1 MTTPH
6 RTLRTRTLLLAL
18 VSLLTLAAC
27 GGGEETGD
35 ESLLNFDQEQAEKFG
50 GSTTTTTAAAEVVA
64 TTAPP
69 TTAAPKAAAGPTTT
83 APPRVT
89 TTVPPEKEEVTIE
102 VSINEQSPYF
112 EPSVV
117 QVLVGSKVRFTNKGT
132 APHSVLS
139 DTAAFDSGR
148 IPPGGVW
155 IFEAERPGRY
165 NYSDG
170 GRPFAVG
177 SIEVVS

>member
-1 MTTPH
+1 MTTH
-6 RTLRTRTLLLAL
+6 RTRRLLLVLLAL
-18 VSLLTLAAC
+18 SSFAFAAC

-35 ESLLNFDQEQAEKFG
+35 ESLLEFDQEQAEKFG
-50 GSTTTTTAAAEVVA
+50 GSTTTTAAPAEAAVTTAA
-64 TTAPP
+64 P
-69 TTAAPKAAAGPTTT
+69 TTAPKAAAAAVTTTT
-83 APPRVT
+83 AAPRAT
-89 TTVPPEKEEVTIE
+89 TTLPPEKQEVTIE

-112 EPSVV
+112 EPGVV

-139 DTAAFDSGR
+139 DTGAFDSGQ

-155 IFEAERPGRY
+155 IFEAERVGRY
-165 NYSDG
+165 NYSDA

>member
-1 MTTPH
+1 MTTF
-6 RTLRTRTLLLAL
+6 LRTRRLLLVLLAL
-18 VSLLTLAAC
+18 ASLAAC

-50 GSTTTTTAAAEVVA
+50 GSTTTTTAAPEAAV

-69 TTAAPKAAAGPTTT
+69 TTAAPAQPGQTTTT
-83 APPRVT
+83 ARQVT
-89 TTVPPEKEEVTIE
+89 TTLPPEKQEVTIE

-112 EPSVV
+112 APSVV
-117 QVLVGSKVRFTNKGT
+117 QVLVGSKVRFTNNGT

-139 DTAAFDSGR
+139 DTGSFDSGQ

-155 IFEAERPGRY
+155 IYEAERPGRY

-177 SIEVVS
+177 SIEVS

>member
-1 MTTPH
+1 MTTH
-6 RTLRTRTLLLAL
+6 RTRRLLLAL
-18 VSLLTLAAC
+18 LALCSLSLAAC

-35 ESLLNFDQEQAEKFG
+35 ESLLEFDQEQAEQFG
-50 GSTTTTTAAAEVVA
+50 GSTTTTAAPAEAAV
-64 TTAPP
+64 TTAPS
-69 TTAAPKAAAGPTTT
+69 TTAAPVKQAGPTTT
-83 APPRVT
+83 AAPRAT
-89 TTVPPEKEEVTIE
+89 TTLPPEKEEVTIE

-112 EPSVV
+112 EPGVV

-139 DTAAFDSGR
+139 DTAAFNSGP

-155 IFEAERPGRY
+155 IFEADRPGRY